1 MPKCVSYDTM
11 TELEDELASSS
22 RFAATEEQ
30 ADDLA
35 AIIKDVFQT
44 RKALTKRGKTMR
56 VRQVDSNEMID
67 LEDEIVAG
75 TALTRDQRDDMLAVL
90 AELRANRK
98 ALAAK

>member
-1 MPKCVSYDTM
+1 
-11 TELEDELASSS
+11 
-22 RFAATEEQ
+22 
-30 ADDLA
+30 
-35 AIIKDVFQT
+35 
-44 RKALTKRGKTMR
+44 MR
-56 VRQVDSNEMID
+56 VRQVDSNGMID